1 MRVGPPLSELEK
13 FAPGPNYK
21 PDFNE
26 FWRSTLN
33 TYLADDV
40 RAKLVEINSPITAFE
55 TYDVT
60 VPGYN
65 SDPIKGWFIK
75 PKQQNGAISNQ
86 GMPCV
91 IMYDGYG
98 GGRGLLN
105 EWLFWP
111 SAGFAILVMDTRGQ
125 GASGWRVGDTPDGN
139 YPRASQTPG
148 FMTAGIL
155 NRDDYYYR
163 RVFTD
168 AVAFIQAASKIDG
181 IDATRLITAGGSQG
195 GGIALAATSLSDQVF
210 ATMPDVPFLCHFEH
224 AVNVTDSFPYQEIV
238 QYCKTHR
245 MDVEQVFETLS
256 YFDCM
261 NLVTRATAPALI
273 SVGLH
278 DPICPPETIF
288 AMINNYAGQKTV
300 KTWAYN
306 SHEGGSV
313 QHQLLQA
320 EWISKLI
327 AEAN

>member
-1 MRVGPPLSELEK
+1 MRVGPPLKELEK
-13 FAPGPNYK
+13 FAPGPNSK
-21 PDFNE
+21 PDFE
-26 FWRSTLN
+26 IFWTETL
-33 TYLADDV
+33 TRYLSHDTSAL
-40 RAKLVEINSPITAFE
+40 LVEVDSPITAFE

-60 VPGYN
+60 IAGYN

-75 PKQQNGAISNQ
+75 PKNAQKDL
-86 GMPCV
+86 PCIV
-91 IMYDGYG
+91 MYDGYG

-168 AVAFIQAASKIDG
+168 AVAFVRAASKLPGVNPARI
-181 IDATRLITAGGSQG
+181 ITAGGSQG
-195 GGIALAATSLSDQVF
+195 GGIALAATSLSNQVF
-210 ATMPDVPFLCHFEH
+210 ATMPDVPFLCHYEH
-224 AVNVTDSFPYQEIV
+224 AVNITDSFPYQEIV

-245 MDVEQVFETLS
+245 LEVEKVFETLS

-261 NLVTRATAPALI
+261 NLVTMAKAPALI

-288 AMINNYAGQKTV
+288 AMINNYAGQTTV

-306 SHEGGSV
+306 THEGGSV

-320 EWISKLI
+320 EWLNTMIGEDK
-327 AEAN
+327 

>member
-1 MRVGPPLSELEK
+1 MRIGPPLSELEK
-13 FAPGPNYK
+13 FAPGPNSRN
-21 PDFNE
+21 DFNS
-26 FWRSTLN
+26 FWDETLAN
-33 TYLADDV
+33 YLDPKSEAVLTKVD
-40 RAKLVEINSPITAFE
+40 SPITAFE

-65 SDPIKGWFIK
+65 NDPIKGWFIK
-75 PKQQNGAISNQ
+75 PKDSTRDV
-86 GMPCV
+86 PCIV
-91 IMYDGYG
+91 MHDGYG

-155 NRDDYYYR
+155 NRNDYYYR

-168 AVAFIQAASKIDG
+168 AVAFVRAAAKIPG
-181 IDATRLITAGGSQG
+181 IDASRLITAGGSQG
-195 GGIALAATSLSDQVF
+195 GGIALAATSLSNQVF
-210 ATMPDVPFLCHFEH
+210 ATIPDVPFLCHYEH
-224 AVNVTDSFPYQEIV
+224 AVNITDAFPYQEIV

-245 MDVEQVFETLS
+245 LEVEQVFETLS

-261 NLVTRATAPALI
+261 NLVTRATAPAFI

-288 AMINNYAGQKTV
+288 AMINNYAGAKTIQ
-300 KTWAYN
+300 TWPYN
-306 SHEGGSV
+306 THEGGSV

-320 EWISKLI
+320 DWLNKLI
-327 AEAN
+327 GERN

>member
-1 MRVGPPLSELEK
+1 MRVGPPLNELEK
-13 FAPGPNYK
+13 FSPGPNSK
-21 PDFNE
+21 PDFE
-26 FWRSTLN
+26 RFWKETL
-33 TYLADDV
+33 TQYLSHDTSAL
-40 RAKLVEINSPITAFE
+40 LVEIDSPITAFE

-60 VPGYN
+60 VSGYN
-65 SDPIKGWFIK
+65 KDPIKGWFIK
-75 PKQQNGAISNQ
+75 PKNAKDL
-86 GMPCV
+86 PCIV
-91 IMYDGYG
+91 MYDGYG

-111 SAGFAILVMDTRGQ
+111 SAGYAILVMDTRGQ

-155 NRDDYYYR
+155 DRDDYYYR

-168 AVAFIQAASKIDG
+168 AVAFVRAASKLPG
-181 IDATRLITAGGSQG
+181 VNPSRLITAGGSQG
-195 GGIALAATSLSDQVF
+195 GGIALAATSLSNQVF

-224 AVNVTDSFPYQEIV
+224 AVNITDSFPYQEIV

-245 MDVEQVFETLS
+245 LEVERVFETLS

-261 NLVTRATAPALI
+261 NLVTLAKAPALI

-288 AMINNYAGQKTV
+288 AMINNYSGNTTV
-300 KTWAYN
+300 KTWAFN
-306 SHEGGSV
+306 THEGGSV

-320 EWISKLI
+320 EWLNKLI
-327 AEAN
+327 RDSK

>member
-1 MRVGPPLSELEK
+1 MRVGPPLEELEK
-13 FAPGPNYK
+13 FSPGPNFQ
-21 PDFNE
+21 PDFKV
-26 FWRSTLN
+26 FWKNTLAQF
-33 TYLADDV
+33 LPIDSVAQ
-40 RAKLVEINSPITAFE
+40 LVKVESPITSFQ
-55 TYDVT
+55 TFDVT

-65 SDPIKGWFIK
+65 GDPIKGWFIA
-75 PKQQNGAISNQ
+75 PKDSDEDL
-86 GMPCV
+86 PCIV
-91 IMYDGYG
+91 MYDGYG

-111 SAGFAILVMDTRGQ
+111 SAGYAILVMDTRGQ

-168 AVAFIQAASKIDG
+168 SVAFVRAASKIPGVDP
-181 IDATRLITAGGSQG
+181 TRVITAGGSQG

-210 ATMPDVPFLCHFEH
+210 ATIPDVPFLCHFEH
-224 AVNVTDSFPYQEIV
+224 AVNITDAFPYQEIV

-245 MDVEQVFETLS
+245 LEVERVFETLS

-261 NLVTRATAPALI
+261 NLVTMATAPAFI

-278 DPICPPETIF
+278 DPVCPPETIF
-288 AMINNYAGQKTV
+288 AMINNYAGSTTV

-306 SHEGGSV
+306 THEGGSV

-320 EWISKLI
+320 EWLNKLI
-327 AEAN
+327 GDAR

>member
-1 MRVGPPLSELEK
+1 MRVGPPLAELEK
-13 FAPGPNYK
+13 FAPGPNFK
-21 PDFNE
+21 SDFSQ
-26 FWRSTLN
+26 FWEETLAA
-33 TYLADDV
+33 YLSPNLQPE
-40 RAKLVEINSPITAFE
+40 LVKVDSAITIFE

-60 VPGYN
+60 VPGFN
-65 SDPIKGWFIK
+65 NDPIKGWFIK
-75 PKQQNGAISNQ
+75 PKNASQSL
-86 GMPCV
+86 PCIV
-91 IMYDGYG
+91 MYDGYG

-111 SAGFAILVMDTRGQ
+111 SAGYAILVMDTRGQ

-155 NRDDYYYR
+155 DRNDYYYR

-168 AVAFIQAASKIDG
+168 AVAFVRAAAQLPG
-181 IDATRLITAGGSQG
+181 VNATRLITAGGSQG
-195 GGIALAATSLSDQVF
+195 GGIALAAASLSDQVF
-210 ATMPDVPFLCHFEH
+210 ATVPDVPFLCHFEH
-224 AVNVTDSFPYQEIV
+224 AVNITDSFPYQEIV

-245 MDVEQVFETLS
+245 LEIERVFETLS

-278 DPICPPETIF
+278 DPTCPPETIF
-288 AMINNYAGQKTV
+288 AMINNYAGPKTV

-306 SHEGGSV
+306 THEGGSV
-313 QHQLLQA
+313 EHQLLQA
-320 EWISKLI
+320 QWLSQLI
-327 AEAN
+327 GDAK

>member
-13 FAPGPNYK
+13 FAPGPNFR
-21 PDFNE
+21 PDFNS
-26 FWRSTLN
+26 FWDNTLKN
-33 TYLADDV
+33 YLATNLEAVLTKVD
-40 RAKLVEINSPITAFE
+40 SPITAFE

-60 VPGYN
+60 ILGFN

-75 PKQQNGAISNQ
+75 PKNSNKDL
-86 GMPCV
+86 PCIV
-91 IMYDGYG
+91 MYDGYG

-111 SAGFAILVMDTRGQ
+111 SAGYAILVMDTRGQ

-168 AVAFIQAASKIDG
+168 AVAFVRAATKLPG
-181 IDATRLITAGGSQG
+181 IDANRLITTGGSQG
-195 GGIALAATSLSDQVF
+195 GGIALAATSLCPDVF
-210 ATMPDVPFLCHFEH
+210 ATMPDVPFLCHYEH
-224 AVNVTDSFPYQEIV
+224 AVNITDAFPYQEIV

-245 MDVEQVFETLS
+245 LEVEKVFETLS

-261 NLVTRATAPALI
+261 NLVTRASAPAFI

-288 AMINNYAGQKTV
+288 AMINNYAGPTTIQ
-300 KTWAYN
+300 TWPYN
-306 SHEGGSV
+306 THEGGSV

-320 EWISKLI
+320 DWLNKLI
-327 AEAN
+327 GESK

>member
-13 FAPGPNYK
+13 FAPGPNSR
-21 PDFNE
+21 PDFHS
-26 FWRSTLN
+26 FWDNTLKS
-33 TYLADDV
+33 YLAPNLEAVLTKVD
-40 RAKLVEINSPITAFE
+40 SPITAFD
-55 TYDVT
+55 TFDVT
-60 VPGYN
+60 VPGFN
-65 SDPIKGWFIK
+65 NDPIKGWFIK
-75 PKQQNGAISNQ
+75 PKDSAKDL
-86 GMPCV
+86 PCIV
-91 IMYDGYG
+91 MYDGYG

-168 AVAFIQAASKIDG
+168 AVAFVRAAAKLPG
-181 IDATRLITAGGSQG
+181 IDANRLITAGGSQG
-195 GGIALAATSLSDQVF
+195 GGIALAAASLSNQVF
-210 ATMPDVPFLCHFEH
+210 ATIPDVPFLCHYEH
-224 AVNVTDSFPYQEIV
+224 AVNITDAFPYQEIV

-245 MDVEQVFETLS
+245 LEVEQVFETLS

-261 NLVTRATAPALI
+261 NLVTRANAPAFI

-288 AMINNYAGQKTV
+288 AMINNYSGPTTIQ
-300 KTWAYN
+300 TWPFN
-306 SHEGGSV
+306 THEGGSV

-320 EWISKLI
+320 EWLNNLI
-327 AEAN
+327 GESN

>member
-1 MRVGPPLSELEK
+1 MRIGPPLKELEK
-13 FAPGPNYK
+13 FAPGPNSK
-21 PDFNE
+21 LDFAQFWKETLAE
-26 FWRSTLN
+26 FLV
-33 TYLADDV
+33 ADLT
-40 RAKLVEINSPITAFE
+40 AELINVESPITAFE
-55 TYDVT
+55 TFDVT
-60 VPGYN
+60 VPGFN
-65 SDPIKGWFIK
+65 GDPIKGWFIK
-75 PKQQNGAISNQ
+75 PKNAQKDL
-86 GMPCV
+86 PCIV
-91 IMYDGYG
+91 MYDGYG

-111 SAGFAILVMDTRGQ
+111 SAGYATLVMDTRGQ

-168 AVAFIQAASKIDG
+168 AVAFVVAASKIPGVDRNR
-181 IDATRLITAGGSQG
+181 IVTAGGSQG
-195 GGIALAATSLSDQVF
+195 GGIALAATSLSGQVF
-210 ATMPDVPFLCHFEH
+210 ATMPDVPFLCHFEY
-224 AVNVTDSFPYQEIV
+224 AVNITDAFPYQEIV

-245 MDVEQVFETLS
+245 LEVEKVFETLS

-261 NLVTRATAPALI
+261 NLVTQATAPALI

-288 AMINNYAGQKTV
+288 AMINNYAGPTTIQ
-300 KTWAYN
+300 TWPYN
-306 SHEGGSV
+306 THEGGSV

-320 EWISKLI
+320 EWLNNLM
-327 AEAN
+327 EAAK

>member
-1 MRVGPPLSELEK
+1 MRVGPPLAELEK
-13 FAPGPNYK
+13 YAPGPNARS
-21 PDFNE
+21 DFE
-26 FWRSTLN
+26 QFWSSTLN
-33 TYLADDV
+33 TFLTDAV
-40 RAKLVEINSPITAFE
+40 KIELTQIHSSISAFD

-60 VPGYN
+60 VAGYN
-65 SDPIKGWFIK
+65 QDPIKGWFIK
-75 PKQQNGAISNQ
+75 PKIAPDQSTTAKV
-86 GMPCV
+86 PCV
-91 IMYDGYG
+91 VMYDGYG

-111 SAGFAILVMDTRGQ
+111 SAGYAILVMDTRGQ

-168 AVAFIQAASKIDG
+168 AVAFVRAAAQIEG
-181 IDATRLITAGGSQG
+181 IDASRIITAGGSQG
-195 GGIALAATSLSDQVF
+195 GGIALAAASLSNQVF
-210 ATMPDVPFLCHFEH
+210 ATIPDVPFLCHFEH
-224 AVNVTDSFPYQEIV
+224 AVNITDSFPYQEIV

-245 MDVEQVFETLS
+245 LEVERVFETLS

-261 NLVTRATAPALI
+261 NLVTKATAPAFI

-288 AMINNYAGQKTV
+288 AMINNYAGPTTIQ
-300 KTWAYN
+300 TWAYN
-306 SHEGGSV
+306 THEGGSV
-313 QHQLLQA
+313 QQQLLQA
-320 EWISKLI
+320 DWLNKLI
-327 AEAN
+327 GASS

>member
-1 MRVGPPLSELEK
+1 MRVGPPLRELEK
-13 FAPGPNYK
+13 FAPGPNSK
-21 PDFNE
+21 PDFE
-26 FWRSTLN
+26 KFWRDTLDK
-33 TYLADDV
+33 YLVSDLA
-40 RAKLVEINSPITAFE
+40 AKLIKIDSPITAFE
-55 TYDVT
+55 TFDVT
-60 VPGYN
+60 ILGYN
-65 SDPIKGWFIK
+65 GDPIKGWFIQ
-75 PKQQNGAISNQ
+75 PKNATDL
-86 GMPCV
+86 PCV
-91 IMYDGYG
+91 VMYDGYG

-111 SAGFAILVMDTRGQ
+111 SAGYAILVMDTRGQ

-155 NRDDYYYR
+155 DRADYYYR

-168 AVAFIQAASKIDG
+168 AVAFVRAATKLPRVNPARI
-181 IDATRLITAGGSQG
+181 ITAGGSQG
-195 GGIALAATSLSDQVF
+195 GGIALAATSLSDDVF

-224 AVNVTDSFPYQEIV
+224 AVNVTDAFPYQEIV

-245 MDVEQVFETLS
+245 LEVDRVFETLS

-261 NLVTRATAPALI
+261 NLVTMAKAPALI

-278 DPICPPETIF
+278 DPVCPPETIF
-288 AMINNYAGQKTV
+288 AMVNNYAGKSTV

-306 SHEGGSV
+306 THEGGSV

-320 EWISKLI
+320 DWLNKLI
-327 AEAN
+327 RESK

>member
-1 MRVGPPLSELEK
+1 MRIGPPLKELEK
-13 FAPGPNYK
+13 FAPGPNSK
-21 PDFNE
+21 PDFAQFWKETLAE
-26 FWRSTLN
+26 FLV
-33 TYLADDV
+33 ADLT
-40 RAKLVEINSPITAFE
+40 AELINVESPITAFE
-55 TYDVT
+55 TFDVT
-60 VPGYN
+60 VPGFN
-65 SDPIKGWFIK
+65 GDPIKGWFIK
-75 PKQQNGAISNQ
+75 PKNAQKDL
-86 GMPCV
+86 PCIV
-91 IMYDGYG
+91 MYDGYG

-111 SAGFAILVMDTRGQ
+111 SAGYATLVMDTRGQ

-168 AVAFIQAASKIDG
+168 AVAFVVAASKIPGVDRNR
-181 IDATRLITAGGSQG
+181 IVAAGGSQG
-195 GGIALAATSLSDQVF
+195 GGIALAATSLSVQVF

-224 AVNVTDSFPYQEIV
+224 AVNITDAFPYQEIV

-245 MDVEQVFETLS
+245 LEVAKVFETLS

-261 NLVTRATAPALI
+261 NLVTQATAPALI

-288 AMINNYAGQKTV
+288 AMVNNYAGPTTIQ
-300 KTWAYN
+300 TWPYN
-306 SHEGGSV
+306 THEGGSV

-320 EWISKLI
+320 EWLNNLM
-327 AEAN
+327 EAAK

>member
-1 MRVGPPLSELEK
+1 MRVGPPLKELEK
-13 FAPGPNYK
+13 FAPGPNSK
-21 PDFNE
+21 PDFE
-26 FWRSTLN
+26 KFWKETLN
-33 TYLADDV
+33 QYLETNLIAQ
-40 RAKLVEINSPITAFE
+40 LVEVDSPITAFE

-65 SDPIKGWFIK
+65 NDPIKGWFIK
-75 PKQQNGAISNQ
+75 PKDAQNDL
-86 GMPCV
+86 PCIV
-91 IMYDGYG
+91 MYDGYG

-111 SAGFAILVMDTRGQ
+111 SAGYAILVMDTRGQ

-168 AVAFIQAASKIDG
+168 AVAFVRAASKLPG
-181 IDATRLITAGGSQG
+181 VNPSRLITAGGSQG
-195 GGIALAATSLSDQVF
+195 GGIALAATSLSNQVF

-224 AVNVTDSFPYQEIV
+224 AVNITDSFPYQEIV

-245 MDVEQVFETLS
+245 LEIEKVFETLS

-261 NLVTRATAPALI
+261 NLVTMAKAPALI

-288 AMINNYAGQKTV
+288 AMINNYSGPTTV

-306 SHEGGSV
+306 THEGGSV

-320 EWISKLI
+320 EWLNTLIGESK
-327 AEAN
+327 

>member
-1 MRVGPPLSELEK
+1 MRVGPPLQELEK
-13 FAPGPNYK
+13 FAPGTTSK
-21 PDFNE
+21 PDFE
-26 FWRSTLN
+26 RFWKETLDQFLTSN
-33 TYLADDV
+33 
-40 RAKLVEINSPITAFE
+40 VEAQLIQVQSPITAFE

-65 SDPIKGWFIK
+65 NDPIKGWFIK
-75 PKQQNGAISNQ
+75 PKAAGTDL
-86 GMPCV
+86 PCIV
-91 IMYDGYG
+91 MYDGYG

-105 EWLFWP
+105 EWLVWP
-111 SAGFAILVMDTRGQ
+111 SAGYAIFVMDTRGQ

-155 NRDDYYYR
+155 NREDYFYR

-168 AVAFIQAASKIDG
+168 AVAFVRAASKLPGVNPSRI
-181 IDATRLITAGGSQG
+181 ITAGGSQG
-195 GGIALAATSLSDQVF
+195 GGIALAATSLSNLVF
-210 ATMPDVPFLCHFEH
+210 ATMPDVPFLCHYEH
-224 AVNVTDSFPYQEIV
+224 AVNITDAFPYQEIV

-245 MDVEQVFETLS
+245 LEVEKVFETLS

-261 NLVTRATAPALI
+261 NLVTMAAAPALI

-288 AMINNYAGQKTV
+288 AMINNYAGSTTV

-306 SHEGGSV
+306 THEGGSV

-320 EWISKLI
+320 EWLNKLLG
-327 AEAN
+327 ETK

>member
-1 MRVGPPLSELEK
+1 MRVGPPLKELEK
-13 FAPGPNYK
+13 FAPGTNSK
-21 PDFNE
+21 PDFE
-26 FWRSTLN
+26 IFWKETL
-33 TYLADDV
+33 TRYLSHDTNAL
-40 RAKLVEINSPITAFE
+40 LVEIDSPITAFE

-60 VPGYN
+60 VSGYN
-65 SDPIKGWFIK
+65 NDPIKGWFIK
-75 PKQQNGAISNQ
+75 PKNAAKDL
-86 GMPCV
+86 PCIV
-91 IMYDGYG
+91 MYDGYG

-111 SAGFAILVMDTRGQ
+111 SACYAILVMDTRGQ

-168 AVAFIQAASKIDG
+168 AVAFVRAASKLPG
-181 IDATRLITAGGSQG
+181 VNPTRLITAGGSQG
-195 GGIALAATSLSDQVF
+195 GGIALAATSLSNQVF

-224 AVNVTDSFPYQEIV
+224 AVNITDSFPYQEIV

-245 MDVEQVFETLS
+245 LEVERVFETLS

-261 NLVTRATAPALI
+261 NLVTMAKAPALI

-288 AMINNYAGQKTV
+288 AMINNYSGPTTV

-306 SHEGGSV
+306 THEGGSV

-320 EWISKLI
+320 KWLNKLI
-327 AEAN
+327 GESK

>member
-1 MRVGPPLSELEK
+1 MRVGPPLEELEK
-13 FAPGPNYK
+13 FSPGPNFQ
-21 PDFNE
+21 PDFKD
-26 FWRSTLN
+26 FWKKTLAQF
-33 TYLADDV
+33 LPIDSVAQ
-40 RAKLVEINSPITAFE
+40 LVKVESPITSFQ
-55 TYDVT
+55 TFDVT
-60 VPGYN
+60 VLGYN
-65 SDPIKGWFIK
+65 GDPIKGWFIA
-75 PKQQNGAISNQ
+75 PKNSDKDL
-86 GMPCV
+86 PCIV
-91 IMYDGYG
+91 MYDGYG

-111 SAGFAILVMDTRGQ
+111 SAGYAILVMDTRGQ

-163 RVFTD
+163 RVFID
-168 AVAFIQAASKIDG
+168 SVAFVRAASKIPGVDP
-181 IDATRLITAGGSQG
+181 TRIITAGGSQG

-210 ATMPDVPFLCHFEH
+210 ATIPDVPFLCHFEH
-224 AVNVTDSFPYQEIV
+224 AVNITDAFPYQEIV

-245 MDVEQVFETLS
+245 LEVERVFETLS

-261 NLVTRATAPALI
+261 NLVTMATAPAFI

-278 DPICPPETIF
+278 DPVCPPETIF
-288 AMINNYAGQKTV
+288 AMINNYAGSTTV

-306 SHEGGSV
+306 THEGGSV

-320 EWISKLI
+320 EWLSKLI
-327 AEAN
+327 GDAR

>member
-1 MRVGPPLSELEK
+1 MRVGPPLKELEK
-13 FAPGPNYK
+13 FAPGTNSK
-21 PDFNE
+21 PDFE
-26 FWRSTLN
+26 IFWKETL
-33 TYLADDV
+33 TRYLSHDTNAL
-40 RAKLVEINSPITAFE
+40 LVEIDSPIIAFE

-60 VPGYN
+60 VSGYN
-65 SDPIKGWFIK
+65 NDPIKGWFIK
-75 PKQQNGAISNQ
+75 PKNAAKDL
-86 GMPCV
+86 PCIV
-91 IMYDGYG
+91 MYDGYG

-111 SAGFAILVMDTRGQ
+111 SAGYAILVMDTRGQ
-125 GASGWRVGDTPDGN
+125 GASGWRVGDTPDGH

-168 AVAFIQAASKIDG
+168 AVAFVRAASELPG
-181 IDATRLITAGGSQG
+181 VNSARLITAGGSQG
-195 GGIALAATSLSDQVF
+195 GGIALAATSLSNQVF
-210 ATMPDVPFLCHFEH
+210 ATMPDVPFLCYFEH
-224 AVNVTDSFPYQEIV
+224 AVNITDSFPYQEIV

-245 MDVEQVFETLS
+245 LEVERVFENLS

-261 NLVTRATAPALI
+261 NLVTMAKAPALI

-288 AMINNYAGQKTV
+288 AMINNYSGPTTV

-306 SHEGGSV
+306 THEGGSV

-320 EWISKLI
+320 EWLNKLFG
-327 AEAN
+327 ESN

>member
-1 MRVGPPLSELEK
+1 MRVGPPLKELEK
-13 FAPGPNYK
+13 FTPGTNSK
-21 PDFNE
+21 PDFEIFWNE
-26 FWRSTLN
+26 TL
-33 TYLADDV
+33 TRYLSHDTSAL
-40 RAKLVEINSPITAFE
+40 LVEIDSPITAFE

-60 VPGYN
+60 VSGYN
-65 SDPIKGWFIK
+65 NDPIKGWFIK
-75 PKQQNGAISNQ
+75 PKNAAKDL
-86 GMPCV
+86 PCIV
-91 IMYDGYG
+91 MYDGYG

-111 SAGFAILVMDTRGQ
+111 SAGYAILVMDTRGQ

-168 AVAFIQAASKIDG
+168 AVAFVRAASKLPSVNP
-181 IDATRLITAGGSQG
+181 TRLITAGGSQG
-195 GGIALAATSLSDQVF
+195 GGIALAATSLSNQVF

-224 AVNVTDSFPYQEIV
+224 AVNITDSFPYQEIV

-245 MDVEQVFETLS
+245 LEVERVFETLS

-261 NLVTRATAPALI
+261 NLVTMAKAPALI

-288 AMINNYAGQKTV
+288 AMINNYSGPTTV

-306 SHEGGSV
+306 THEGGSM

-320 EWISKLI
+320 EWLNKLI
-327 AEAN
+327 GESK

>member
-1 MRVGPPLSELEK
+1 MRVGPPLKELEK
-13 FAPGPNYK
+13 FAPGTNSK
-21 PDFNE
+21 PDFE
-26 FWRSTLN
+26 IFWKESLTR
-33 TYLADDV
+33 YLSHDTSAL
-40 RAKLVEINSPITAFE
+40 LVEIDSPITVFE

-60 VPGYN
+60 VAGFN
-65 SDPIKGWFIK
+65 GDPIKGWFIK
-75 PKQQNGAISNQ
+75 PKNAAKDL
-86 GMPCV
+86 PCIV
-91 IMYDGYG
+91 MYDGYG

-111 SAGFAILVMDTRGQ
+111 SAGYAILVMDTRGQ

-168 AVAFIQAASKIDG
+168 AVAFVRAASKLPGVNPARI
-181 IDATRLITAGGSQG
+181 ITAGGSQG

-210 ATMPDVPFLCHFEH
+210 ATMPDVPFLCHYEH
-224 AVNVTDSFPYQEIV
+224 AVNITDSFPYQEIV

-245 MDVEQVFETLS
+245 LEVERVFETLS

-261 NLVTRATAPALI
+261 NLVTMATAPALI

-288 AMINNYAGQKTV
+288 AMINNYAGNTTI

-306 SHEGGSV
+306 AHEGGSV

-320 EWISKLI
+320 EWLNKLI
-327 AEAN
+327 GETK

>member
-1 MRVGPPLSELEK
+1 MRIGPPLKELEK
-13 FAPGPNYK
+13 FAPGPNSK
-21 PDFNE
+21 LDFAQFWKETLAE
-26 FWRSTLN
+26 FLV
-33 TYLADDV
+33 ADLT
-40 RAKLVEINSPITAFE
+40 AELINVESPITAFE
-55 TYDVT
+55 TFDVT
-60 VPGYN
+60 VPGFN
-65 SDPIKGWFIK
+65 GDPIKGWFIK
-75 PKQQNGAISNQ
+75 PKNAQKDL
-86 GMPCV
+86 PCIV
-91 IMYDGYG
+91 MYDGYG

-111 SAGFAILVMDTRGQ
+111 SAGYATLVMDTRGQ

-168 AVAFIQAASKIDG
+168 AVAFVVAASKIPGVDRNR
-181 IDATRLITAGGSQG
+181 IVTAGGSQG
-195 GGIALAATSLSDQVF
+195 GGIALAATSLSGQVF

-224 AVNVTDSFPYQEIV
+224 AVNITDAFPYQEIV

-245 MDVEQVFETLS
+245 LEVEKVFETLS

-261 NLVTRATAPALI
+261 NLVTQATAPALI

-288 AMINNYAGQKTV
+288 AMINNYAGPTTIQ
-300 KTWAYN
+300 TWPYN
-306 SHEGGSV
+306 THEGGSV

-320 EWISKLI
+320 EWLNNLM
-327 AEAN
+327 EAAK